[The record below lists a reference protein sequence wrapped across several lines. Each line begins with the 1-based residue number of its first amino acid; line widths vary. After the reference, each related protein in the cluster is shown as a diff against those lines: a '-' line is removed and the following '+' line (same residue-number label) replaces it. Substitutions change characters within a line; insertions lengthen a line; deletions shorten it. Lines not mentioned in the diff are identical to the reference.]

1 MGDAEL
7 MPRLKLVGRILVAVG
22 ALLVGYAF
30 SLPDGSGT
38 SARGLAGLLA
48 GILMAVGSIL
58 TQYGDGDGR
67 SESPTQPPAQ

>member
-1 MGDAEL
+1 

-38 SARGLAGLLA
+38 SPRALVGLLA
-48 GILMAVGSIL
+48 GILMAVGNIL
-58 TQYGDGDGR
+58 VLYGDGEGP
-67 SESPTQPPAQ
+67 SPPVPP